1 VITLRSRLKDMKE
14 NSEGGS
20 VLRRVRRWCRVE
32 HVLVVS
38 GLALLPW
45 LVVLAAGL
53 PTTAVA
59 SNWRTVWIGLDAAEA
74 VALITTGLLAV
85 RGHRLHPL
93 TATAAATLLV
103 VDAWF
108 DTVTAAPGADQVS
121 AAAMALG
128 AELPLAVVC
137 AALAARGHARPTDT
151 CPTDARLA
159 EARPTDAR
167 LVRWP
172 AAFPGPCCGGGPVGA
187 ARPRGVPER
196 PTVSRCDMCPGGP
209 CSRR

>member
-1 VITLRSRLKDMKE
+1 VLLTVIALRSRLKDMKE
-14 NSEGGS
+14 NPEGGS

-74 VALITTGLLAV
+74 VALITTGVLAV

-137 AALAARGHARPTDT
+137 AVLAARGHARPTDT
-151 CPTDARLA
+151 RPTDTRPTDTRPADARLA
-159 EARPTDAR
+159 R
-167 LVRWP
+167 
-172 AAFPGPCCGGGPVGA
+172 
-187 ARPRGVPER
+187 
-196 PTVSRCDMCPGGP
+196 
-209 CSRR
+209 